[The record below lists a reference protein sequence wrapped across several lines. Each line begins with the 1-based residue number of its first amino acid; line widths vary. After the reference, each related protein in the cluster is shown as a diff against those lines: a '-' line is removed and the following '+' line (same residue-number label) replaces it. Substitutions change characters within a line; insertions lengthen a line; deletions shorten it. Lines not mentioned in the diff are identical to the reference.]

1 MSSPATTCI
10 SFQPTDTAVK
20 DKRQTNLTS
29 VGKKQNKTTATKE
42 PLSFVNMNTETETT
56 KDNVID
62 VML

>member
-1 MSSPATTCI
+1 MSSPATTSI
-10 SFQPTDTAVK
+10 SFQTTDNAVK

-29 VGKKQNKTTATKE
+29 VGKNKTKQQQQKN
-42 PLSFVNMNTETETT
+42 PSFVNMNTEIETT